1 LGFRFQDFGLKISG
15 FELRFGLGVSVG
27 CSVGF
32 RRPAAL
38 LFVARSLWFGATYA
52 GWRSVLSVEECVE
65 ECVEGV
71 WRMAACD
78 VVWRSA
84 WRMAGWDVVCGLQ
97 CEVCGQ

>member
-1 LGFRFQDFGLKISG
+1 M
-15 FELRFGLGVSVG
+15 
-27 CSVGF
+27 
-32 RRPAAL
+32 
-38 LFVARSLWFGATYA
+38 
-52 GWRSVLSVEECVE
+52 SVEECVE